1 MKRLSLI
8 VAAALAG
15 VTLAAV
21 LATGGSAQQ
30 PGELTFKLVERAGSD
45 RDHFVDNPPRGNQ
58 RTMRLSAGDFSTTS
72 TPLYDETNTTR
83 RGTLHIVC
91 LATLGGTIER
101 ASFHCTGTAVLREGS
116 LALNFGGR
124 FGQQLVAAV
133 TGGTGAY
140 EGRRGSITPTE
151 RPGGKLTDDVVHLLP

>member
-8 VAAALAG
+8 VAAPLAG

-30 PGELTFKLVERAGSD
+30 PGEQIIKLVERTGS
-45 RDHFVDNPPRGNQ
+45 DHFVDNPPRGNR
-58 RTMRLSAGDFSTTS
+58 RTMRISAGDFSTT
-72 TPLYDETNTTR
+72 TAPLYDETNTTR

-91 LATLGGTIER
+91 LATRGGTIGR
-101 ASFHCTGTAVLREGS
+101 ASFQCNGTAVLREGS
-116 LALNFGGR
+116 LAVNFGGR
-124 FGQQLVAAV
+124 FSDQAIVAV

-140 EGRRGSITPTE
+140 EGRRGSITSKE
-151 RPGGKLTDDVVHLLP
+151 RPGGKLSDDTIHLVP